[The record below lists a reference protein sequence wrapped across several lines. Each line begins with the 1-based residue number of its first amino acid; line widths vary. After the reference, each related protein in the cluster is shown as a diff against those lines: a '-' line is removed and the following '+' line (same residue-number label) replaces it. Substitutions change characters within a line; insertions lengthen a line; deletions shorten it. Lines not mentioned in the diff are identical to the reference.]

1 MVIVPY
7 MGTNR
12 QFLALAIYIFGFL
25 FLVKDKRWAFLSC
38 VVLACFFHKSAV
50 VCIFALFLSRKIS
63 NKYLIAVLGIAIL
76 ISMSGIVNK
85 VAPLLSVFVSS
96 EDDLKKMDTYMNFDY
111 DVSVVSTIFSLFRK
125 LIWIALLMIFDK
137 YVEHKSKLYYTF
149 FNLYFLGSIFYVLFN
164 GTMLQVFVS
173 RALLYYNL
181 MEIFIV
187 PYVLTLFRPNY
198 GKLVIMFTLT
208 AYCWINISKG
218 FLNYGEGTDYFEPYK
233 GIFINT
239 NYARQDQ

>member
-1 MVIVPY
+1 M
-7 MGTNR
+7 
-12 QFLALAIYIFGFL
+12 
-25 FLVKDKRWAFLSC
+25 
-38 VVLACFFHKSAV
+38 
-50 VCIFALFLSRKIS
+50 
-63 NKYLIAVLGIAIL
+63 LGIAIL

-96 EDDLKKMDTYMNFDY
+96 EDDLKRMDTYMNFNY
-111 DVSVVSTIFSLFRK
+111 DVSVVSTLFSLFRK

-198 GKLVIMFTLT
+198 GKLAIMFTLT

>member
-1 MVIVPY
+1 
-7 MGTNR
+7 
-12 QFLALAIYIFGFL
+12 
-25 FLVKDKRWAFLSC
+25 
-38 VVLACFFHKSAV
+38 
-50 VCIFALFLSRKIS
+50 
-63 NKYLIAVLGIAIL
+63 
-76 ISMSGIVNK
+76 
-85 VAPLLSVFVSS
+85 
-96 EDDLKKMDTYMNFDY
+96 MNYDY